1 MDNRITLYVSSPYS
15 YKDIFDAFYK
25 CYSMFWK
32 NPSIPFVLST
42 NYQANY
48 DGIKVIS
55 SGDLND
61 GWVDRSLNALQQV
74 DSKYILLMCDD
85 LFINKEINESQ
96 VLHIVEVMERYNLN
110 FCRLNPSK
118 DGVVLEG
125 EQNLLHLY
133 KTTPYAKNLQIG
145 IFNREY
151 LINTIKEGNRSAWD
165 IESDWQQESIK
176 SDRVLF
182 EDVIGVKISI
192 ISYIH
197 GVWKGTLY
205 PGAVKKLEKLGIH
218 IDGDRPLMS
227 KKKEL
232 LQEIKIFTRALVSPR
247 TRYRLK
253 YIISM
258 VGIKFSSN
266 Y

>member
-15 YKDIFDAFYK
+15 YKDIFDAFYE
-25 CYSMFWK
+25 CYRMFWK
-32 NPSIPFVLST
+32 NPGIPFVLST

-48 DGIKVIS
+48 DGVKVIS

-74 DSKYILLMCDD
+74 ESKYILLMCDD
-85 LFINKEINESQ
+85 LFINKQINESLI
-96 VLHIVEVMERYNLN
+96 LHIVEVMERFKLN
-110 FCRLNPSK
+110 FCRLNPCK
-118 DGVVLEG
+118 DGIALDG
-125 EQNLLHLY
+125 EPNLLRLY

-165 IESDWQQESIK
+165 IESDWQQESIN
-176 SDRVLF
+176 SERALF
-182 EDVIGVKISI
+182 EDVIGVKTSI

-197 GVWKGTLY
+197 GVWKGALY
-205 PGAVKKLEKLGIH
+205 PGAVRKLEGLGVCL
-218 IDGDRPLMS
+218 DGDRPLMS

-232 LQEIKIFTRALVSPR
+232 LQEMKIFTRTLISPSM
-247 TRYRLK
+247 RYSLK
-253 YIISM
+253 KLLKKFG
-258 VGIKFSSN
+258 VGFTSK